1 MKVKHI
7 LSALVMVCFG
17 LQAPAQKYQVV
28 DKTVAVVG
36 GEMIPISEIESEI
49 QMRRAQGMSSDRN
62 MRCELLESMLE
73 SKLLLMQARVD
84 SLTVNMDMVEGEL
97 TQQIDR
103 VRTQL
108 GGDDEV
114 EKYFGKPIYKL
125 RNEWRKQFEDMSLT
139 QQEQSQIASKVA
151 DLTPYEVKQY
161 LRNTS

>member
-84 SLTVNMDMVEGEL
+84 SLTANRPRAHPVG
-97 TQQIDR
+97 R
-103 VRTQL
+103 R
-108 GGDDEV
+108 
-114 EKYFGKPIYKL
+114 
-125 RNEWRKQFEDMSLT
+125 
-139 QQEQSQIASKVA
+139 
-151 DLTPYEVKQY
+151 
-161 LRNTS
+161 